1 MTRGAK
7 TAKVDI
13 NELIRDAQYEDMGSG
28 KTKKEWHDEAREAGA
43 KSFHDV
49 SYSTPFKNPKTYT
62 NNKQILTEL
71 NTYIRSEFKCR
82 SIRSIT
88 PEMVGSFLQHKI
100 DSGIGAG
107 TFFKTISPAVN
118 NLEAMLNRVGV
129 GANFQDVLKES
140 KILAREKCPPPDQSS
155 RAYGADAERII
166 GAMKDERAAFCAHLQ
181 LEYGLRSNESFRIHL
196 IAGKENVIEIHQKGG
211 YRTEKAISP
220 EDYQKLVAMGGGRQN
235 FTICNYQ
242 RLQHCFDAATHAVG
256 VKSHGL
262 HGLRAEYAC
271 RNMDRLQGQGMSETA
286 AKVQVSESMGHHRAN
301 IIDTYLRGR

>member
-1 MTRGAK
+1 
-7 TAKVDI
+7 
-13 NELIRDAQYEDMGSG
+13 
-28 KTKKEWHDEAREAGA
+28 
-43 KSFHDV
+43 
-49 SYSTPFKNPKTYT
+49 
-62 NNKQILTEL
+62 
-71 NTYIRSEFKCR
+71 
-82 SIRSIT
+82 
-88 PEMVGSFLQHKI
+88 
-100 DSGIGAG
+100 
-107 TFFKTISPAVN
+107 
-118 NLEAMLNRVGV
+118 MLNRVGV

-262 HGLRAEYAC
+262 HGLRVEYAC

-301 IIDTYLRGR
+301 INDIYLRGR